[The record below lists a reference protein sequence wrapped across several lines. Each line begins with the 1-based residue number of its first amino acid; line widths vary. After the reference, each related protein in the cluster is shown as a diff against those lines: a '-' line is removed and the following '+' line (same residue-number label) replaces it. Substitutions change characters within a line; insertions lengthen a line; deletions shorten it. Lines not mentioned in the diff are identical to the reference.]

1 MVSCSARISRESS
14 GSRVDRGGGNKLK
27 GDRVEEPR
35 GRTAQGGINPVKI
48 LMVSK
53 SPLNGLYQKTLEAL
67 ARLPEVDLLAVVPPY
82 WSEKRAGVVRLE
94 RRYTEGYQLVA
105 EPMILNGHHHLHFY
119 PGLWTRAR
127 RFRPDI
133 LHIEEEPY
141 NVVTLH
147 TALIGRT
154 VGAKV
159 VFASWQNLYRRYPP
173 PFSLFERLNYFIA
186 AAGIA
191 GSQDAADL
199 LRRKGYPRHLE
210 VIPQLGVDPDVFHPL
225 ETVPP
230 RELPIIGYA
239 GRLVPEKGADL
250 VIDALARLTR
260 RAQLQI
266 IGDGTERLALEQRAA
281 SLGVRDRVRFRG
293 TVSPGEMPKAL
304 GELDILVVPSR
315 TRRNWKEQFGRV
327 IIEAMACEVPVVGSD
342 SGEIPH
348 VIGEGGLIFPEGNV
362 ALLARRLDELLADD
376 EERLELGRLARQRVH
391 TLYTPD
397 RIAEHNYAL
406 YRTLIPARQGDTP
419 KGSRLVRRDGQ

>member
-1 MVSCSARISRESS
+1 
-14 GSRVDRGGGNKLK
+14 
-27 GDRVEEPR
+27 
-35 GRTAQGGINPVKI
+35 
-48 LMVSK
+48 MVSK
-53 SPLNGLYQKTLEAL
+53 APLNGLYQKTLEAL

-82 WSEKRAGVVRLE
+82 WNEERVGVVRLE

-105 EPMILNGHHHLHFY
+105 EPMFLNGHHHLHFY
-119 PGLWTRAR
+119 PGLWAQAR

-147 TALIGRT
+147 TSLIGRM

-159 VFASWQNLYRRYPP
+159 VFVSWQNLFRRYPP
-173 PFSLFERLNYFIA
+173 PFSLFERLNYQIA

-191 GSQDAADL
+191 GSQDAADI

-210 VIPQLGVDPDVFHPL
+210 VIPQLGVDPDVFRPR
-225 ETVPP
+225 ETESS

-239 GRLVPEKGADL
+239 GRLVPEKGTDL
-250 VIDALARLTR
+250 VIDALAHLTH
-260 RAQLQI
+260 RAQLHI

-281 SLGVRDRVRFRG
+281 SLGIRDRVRFRG

-304 GELDILVVPSR
+304 SELDILVVPSR

-327 IIEAMACEVPVVGSD
+327 IIEAMSCQVPIVGSD

-362 ALLARRLDELLADD
+362 VLLARRLDELLASG
-376 EERLELGRLARQRVH
+376 EKRLEIGRLARERVLDH
-391 TLYTPD
+391 FTPD
-397 RIAEHNYAL
+397 RIAERNYSL
-406 YRTLIPARQGDTP
+406 YQMLLPNGKRAPKRRARPAKDAG
-419 KGSRLVRRDGQ
+419 K

>member
-1 MVSCSARISRESS
+1 
-14 GSRVDRGGGNKLK
+14 
-27 GDRVEEPR
+27 
-35 GRTAQGGINPVKI
+35 
-48 LMVSK
+48 MVSK
-53 SPLNGLYQKTLEAL
+53 APLNGLYQKTLEAL

-82 WSEKRAGVVRLE
+82 WNEERVGVVRLE

-105 EPMILNGHHHLHFY
+105 EPMFLNGHHHLHFY
-119 PGLWTRAR
+119 PGLWAQAR

-147 TALIGRT
+147 TSLIGRM

-159 VFASWQNLYRRYPP
+159 VFVSWQNLFRRYPP
-173 PFSLFERLNYFIA
+173 PFSLFERLNYQIA

-191 GSQDAADL
+191 GSQDAADI

-210 VIPQLGVDPDVFHPL
+210 VIPQLGVDPDVFRPR
-225 ETVPP
+225 ETESS

-239 GRLVPEKGADL
+239 GRLVPEKGTDL
-250 VIDALARLTR
+250 VIDALAHLTH
-260 RAQLQI
+260 RAQLHI

-281 SLGVRDRVRFRG
+281 SLGIRDRVRFRG

-304 GELDILVVPSR
+304 SELDILVVPSR

-327 IIEAMACEVPVVGSD
+327 IIEAMSCQVPIVGSD

-362 ALLARRLDELLADD
+362 LLLARRLDELLASG
-376 EERLELGRLARQRVH
+376 EKRLEIGRLARERVLDH
-391 TLYTPD
+391 FTPD
-397 RIAEHNYAL
+397 RIAERNYSL
-406 YRTLIPARQGDTP
+406 YQMLLPNGKRAPKRRARPAKDAG
-419 KGSRLVRRDGQ
+419 K

>member
-1 MVSCSARISRESS
+1 
-14 GSRVDRGGGNKLK
+14 
-27 GDRVEEPR
+27 
-35 GRTAQGGINPVKI
+35 
-48 LMVSK
+48 MVSK
-53 SPLNGLYQKTLEAL
+53 APLNGLYQKTLEAL

-82 WSEKRAGVVRLE
+82 WNEDRVGVVRLE
-94 RRYTEGYQLVA
+94 RRYTAGYQLVA
-105 EPMILNGHHHLHFY
+105 EPMILNGHHHLHLY
-119 PGLWTRAR
+119 PGLWAHAR

-147 TALIGRT
+147 TALIGRML
-154 VGAKV
+154 GAKV
-159 VFASWQNLYRRYPP
+159 VFVSWQNLFRRYPP
-173 PFSLFERLNYFIA
+173 PFSLFERLNYLIA

-191 GSQDAADL
+191 GNQDAADI

-210 VIPQLGVDPDVFHPL
+210 VIPQLGVDPEIFHPL

-250 VIDALARLTR
+250 VLDALARLTR
-260 RAQLQI
+260 RAQIYI
-266 IGDGTERLALEQRAA
+266 IGDGSERLALEQHAA
-281 SLGVRDRVRFRG
+281 SLGIRDRVSFRG
-293 TVSPGEMPKAL
+293 IVSPDEMPKAL

-315 TRRNWKEQFGRV
+315 TRANWKEQFGRV

-362 ALLARRLDELLADD
+362 TLLARRLDELLAND
-376 EERLELGRLARQRVH
+376 ELRREIGRLARRRVLTH
-391 TLYTPD
+391 YTPET
-397 RIAEHNYAL
+397 IAERNYAL
-406 YRTLIPARQGDTP
+406 YRTLIPASNGGAP
-419 KGSRLVRRDGQ
+419 KRPRPARGAGH

>member
-1 MVSCSARISRESS
+1 
-14 GSRVDRGGGNKLK
+14 
-27 GDRVEEPR
+27 
-35 GRTAQGGINPVKI
+35 
-48 LMVSK
+48 MVSK
-53 SPLNGLYQKTLEAL
+53 APLNGLYQKTLEAL

-82 WSEKRAGVVRLE
+82 WNEERVGVVRLE

-105 EPMILNGHHHLHFY
+105 EPMFLNGHHHLHFY
-119 PGLWTRAR
+119 PGLWAQAR

-147 TALIGRT
+147 TSLIGRM

-159 VFASWQNLYRRYPP
+159 VFVSWQNLFRRYPP
-173 PFSLFERLNYFIA
+173 PFSLFERLNYQIA

-191 GSQDAADL
+191 GSQDAADI

-210 VIPQLGVDPDVFHPL
+210 VIPQLGVDPDVFRPR
-225 ETVPP
+225 ETESS

-239 GRLVPEKGADL
+239 GRLVPEKGTDL
-250 VIDALARLTR
+250 VIDALAHLTH
-260 RAQLQI
+260 RAQLHI
-266 IGDGTERLALEQRAA
+266 IGDGSERLALEQRAA
-281 SLGVRDRVRFRG
+281 SLGIRDRVRFRG

-304 GELDILVVPSR
+304 SELDILVVPSR

-327 IIEAMACEVPVVGSD
+327 IIEAMSCQVPIVGSD

-362 ALLARRLDELLADD
+362 VLLARRLDELLASG
-376 EERLELGRLARQRVH
+376 EKRLEIGRLARERVLDH
-391 TLYTPD
+391 FTPD
-397 RIAEHNYAL
+397 RIAERNYSL
-406 YRTLIPARQGDTP
+406 YQMLLPNGKRAPKRRARPAKDAG
-419 KGSRLVRRDGQ
+419 K